1 MEKKQEQLDVGHCP
15 EAETSLWWSC
25 LSWSLN
31 LWKIL
36 KNKHV
41 ITFLLQSSSH
51 PNQRIWRKSPSHPNF
66 LRTKYVHPI
75 SESEDVASRLVMVI
89 HTHTLLAAISWM
101 PGLSARNQQPAATRA
116 APTAEAPTGP
126 CRRRW
131 CFYFLHLQTLGYLGQ
146 AKFKARGQV
155 IYINILCMYN
165 II

>member
-1 MEKKQEQLDVGHCP
+1 MS
-15 EAETSLWWSC
+15 SL
-25 LSWSLN
+25 
-31 LWKIL
+31 
-36 KNKHV
+36 
-41 ITFLLQSSSH
+41 FLLQSSSH

-116 APTAEAPTGP
+116 APTAEALTGP

-131 CFYFLHLQTLGYLGQ
+131 CFYFHLQTLGYLGQ

-155 IYINILCMYN
+155 MYIYTYYVC